1 MNCVFRPNEGALAA
15 VHGDGDDAGS
25 CGGRRE
31 HRLLRALLLLQE
43 FQQHCTICSKNVQH
57 AQCGWPTRSVD
68 ASVGV
73 EAIKFIGA
81 GGVAHA
87 DFEIVWRALEATGGS
102 SGAKAGCLHP
112 LLSQIFEKTKQEAKA
127 RREKLLAVQLE
138 LAQAE
143 AQQSTVAGQINNIH
157 VGKISQGFR
166 ASKAAGTVEKLCGE
180 LSRADELVAK
190 VRRKLHI
197 LQGFSTGEVSRV

>member
-1 MNCVFRPNEGALAA
+1 MGASDLAT
-15 VHGDGDDAGS
+15 
-25 CGGRRE
+25 
-31 HRLLRALLLLQE
+31 LRAL
-43 FQQHCTICSKNVQH
+43 
-57 AQCGWPTRSVD
+57 R
-68 ASVGV
+68 
-73 EAIKFIGA
+73 
-81 GGVAHA
+81 
-87 DFEIVWRALEATGGS
+87 
-102 SGAKAGCLHP
+102 
-112 LLSQIFEKTKQEAKA
+112 EKTKKEAKA